1 MSVRAHSIFILLIS
15 IALLQGCASSVK
27 PWERGTL
34 SRPEMQWVSDPMEAQ
49 LSKHVFFSKE
59 ASTGG
64 GEAVGGGCGCN

>member
-1 MSVRAHSIFILLIS
+1 MNVKLARYLL
-15 IALLQGCASSVK
+15 ALAVAMTSGCASSVK

-34 SRPEMQWVSDPMEAQ
+34 SRPEMQWVVDPMEAQ
-49 LSKHVFFSKE
+49 LSRHVFFSKE

>member
-1 MSVRAHSIFILLIS
+1 MALPARLAV
-15 IALLQGCASSVK
+15 ALLLLFATGCASTVQ

-34 SRPEMQWVSDPMEAQ
+34 SRAEMQWVADPMEAE
-49 LSKHVFFSKE
+49 LSKHIFFSKE

>member
-1 MSVRAHSIFILLIS
+1 MKSILVRCAVM
-15 IALLQGCASSVK
+15 ALLVMATGCASTVK

-34 SRPEMQWVSDPMEAQ
+34 SRAEMQWVLDPMEAQ
-49 LSKHVFFSKE
+49 LSRHVFFSKE

>member
-1 MSVRAHSIFILLIS
+1 MNDRVLMGLLMLTLMS
-15 IALLQGCASSVK
+15 GCASNVK

-34 SRPEMQWVSDPMEAQ
+34 SRAEMQWVSDPMEAQ
-49 LSKHVFFSKE
+49 LSRHVYFSKE

>member
-1 MSVRAHSIFILLIS
+1 MSPVVRLA
-15 IALLQGCASSVK
+15 IALLLLFAGGCASTVQ

-34 SRPEMQWVSDPMEAQ
+34 SRTEMQWVADPMEAQ
-49 LSKHVFFSKE
+49 LSKHIFFSKE

>member
-1 MSVRAHSIFILLIS
+1 MTRFWQGLLICAAVTA
-15 IALLQGCASSVK
+15 ICGCASNVK

-34 SRPEMQWVSDPMEAQ
+34 SRVEMQWVSDPMEAQ
-49 LSKHVFFSKE
+49 LSRHIFFSKE

>member
-1 MSVRAHSIFILLIS
+1 MSIRSLVFVCLST
-15 IALLQGCASSVK
+15 ALLPGCASTVK

-34 SRPEMQWVSDPMEAQ
+34 SRQEMQWVSDPMEAQ